1 MIKTASKIISAFLTG
16 LIFFTPIRAEAVDAW
31 MAAAQ
36 SLGVLAIYN
45 STLKSMLALGNDVN
59 AQMAARQQ
67 DIKKNGAD
75 KNPAD
80 IQLVDEIMT
89 RLVNSAN
96 YELKVNSLP
105 FVWNVN
111 DSEKFNAACY
121 PMNYISVNR
130 GLLSGLNME
139 EEQIAFV
146 LAHEM
151 IHGLNQH
158 SAKSYAQAAA
168 QSLGAMFIGMNVD
181 SSNIDWSKF
190 SGIVNYSVAKSIIL
204 PAEVEADES
213 GFYIATSA
221 GFNPGAGAAAM
232 ARMDYYFRYETQDIF
247 EVDLHDKPNEQTFSD
262 HPDTEVREEKLSQL
276 MTDYS
281 MGHVTVKKVERQ
293 YKVYIDGKAI
303 YTASYARAADK
314 AYYFAGGLA
323 KAFHDYDNV
332 DAWNFRKGAG
342 NHTDFLTDDK
352 VFQQVRDIAFL
363 ENIGDKIRSAVA
375 AAYKNEKPAIRKKYF
390 DAENKR
396 LDALKKI
403 KAENLNAD
411 TKAAEKLRINADAY
425 NDHKEGKL
433 ALIEIERAMQA
444 KNQDNLA
451 ECLAIRGRAKAIC
464 GDFDGALADVNQA
477 VAQDNKNLYN
487 FLNRADVRRMR
498 GEYDLAFA
506 DIDRALKIDSKV
518 AVIYQLRGGIYDEL
532 GDETKAEENFRT
544 CYELAKKNPR
554 SIPLK
559 YLKRID
565 AKAAE
570 KLGDSDFSTNP

>member
-1 MIKTASKIISAFLTG
+1 MKILSKIAAAALTG
-16 LIFFTPIRAEAVDAW
+16 LIFFAPIRAEAVDAW
-31 MAAAQ
+31 LLAAQ
-36 SLGVLAIYN
+36 SLGVLATYN
-45 STLKSMLALGNDVN
+45 NTLKSILALGNNAN
-59 AQMAARQQ
+59 AQMAAREQ
-67 DIKKNGAD
+67 DIKKNGSD
-75 KNPAD
+75 ENPAD
-80 IQLVDEIMT
+80 IALVNEIMT
-89 RLVNSAN
+89 RLVNSAD

-105 FVWNVN
+105 FVWHVN
-111 DSEKFNAACY
+111 NSEKFNAACY
-121 PMNYISVNR
+121 PMNYIAINR
-130 GLLSGLNME
+130 GLLNGLNME
-139 EEQIAFV
+139 EDQIAAV

-158 SAKSYAQAAA
+158 SAKSYAQASA
-168 QSLGAMFIGMNVD
+168 QSLGAIFIGMNAD
-181 SSNIDWSKF
+181 NAHIDWNKF
-190 SGIVNYSVAKSIIL
+190 SGMVNYSVAKSIIL
-204 PAEVEADES
+204 PAEVEADEG
-213 GFYIATSA
+213 GFYIMTSA
-221 GFNPGAGAAAM
+221 GFNPGGGAAAM
-232 ARMDYYFRYETQDIF
+232 ARMNYYFRYETQDIF

-293 YKVYIDGKAI
+293 YNVYIDGKEI
-303 YTASYARAADK
+303 YSAYYAKAADK

-323 KAFHDYDNV
+323 KAFHDYDNF
-332 DAWNFRKGAG
+332 DAWNFRQGAG
-342 NHTDFLTDDK
+342 NTTDFLTDDK
-352 VFQQVRDIAFL
+352 VFRQVRDIAFL
-363 ENIGDKIRSAVA
+363 ENIGNKIRVAVA
-375 AAYKNEKPAIRKKYF
+375 AAYKNEKSDIRKKYL

-403 KAENLNAD
+403 KAGNLNAD
-411 TKAAEKLRINADAY
+411 IKDAEKLRINADAY

-464 GDFDGALADVNQA
+464 KDFDGALTDVNQA

-498 GEYDLAFA
+498 GEFNLAFA
-506 DIDRALKIDSKV
+506 DIDRALAIDEKV
-518 AVIYQLRGGIYDEL
+518 AVSYQLRGDIFDEI
-532 GDETKAEENFRT
+532 GDEVNAEKNYRT

-570 KLGDSDFSTNP
+570 KLGASE